1 VELRP
6 LSALAASLLAL
17 SGCSL
22 WAPGITMRESGVKDR
37 AGKASPAEPGVVEV
51 TPEVVGRLQA
61 ELRGATAGGAPRVDP
76 LAAEAAVYEY
86 RIAPFDIIGVTVW
99 DHPELTIP
107 AGEFRTP
114 ESTGNPV
121 RADGTMF
128 YPHAG
133 VMKVAGKTVSDVR
146 ELLTERLTRVIT
158 RPQLDVRVV
167 QFRGKKVQ
175 VTGEVL
181 APSTLPIT
189 DVPMRVQDA
198 LAQSK
203 GIGPEA
209 DLSRV
214 TLTRAGRV
222 HELDLQALYERGD
235 ASQNWLLTDGDVVNV
250 PDRSRNKVFVMGEVK
265 LPASK
270 LMVKG
275 RMTLAEA
282 IGDSAG
288 IDQTAAS
295 GILYVIRGDYQKP
308 TVYRL
313 DATSA
318 DALLLA
324 VQFPLR
330 PADVV
335 FVSTSELTRWSR
347 VTGQVLPTIQGLW
360 QMYDVAYR
368 TKLVP
373 Q

>member
-1 VELRP
+1 MT
-6 LSALAASLLAL
+6 LS
-17 SGCSL
+17 
-22 WAPGITMRESGVKDR
+22 ESAVRGR
-37 AGKASPAEPGVVEV
+37 AEKASPPEPGVIEV
-51 TPEVVGRLQA
+51 TPQILARLREEQRQA
-61 ELRGATAGGAPRVDP
+61 VSRPRVDP

-86 RIAPFDIIGVTVW
+86 RIAPFDILGVTVW

-133 VMKVAGKTVSDVR
+133 VLKVAGKTVSEVR
-146 ELLTERLTRVIT
+146 DLLTERLTRVIQK
-158 RPQLDVRVV
+158 PQLDVRVV

-181 APSTLPIT
+181 APATIPIT
-189 DVPMRVQDA
+189 DVPLRVQDA
-198 LAQSK
+198 IAQAK
-203 GIGPEA
+203 GLTPEA

-214 TLTRAGRV
+214 TLTRGGKV
-222 HELDLQALYERGD
+222 YELDLLALYERGD

-250 PDRSRNKVFVMGEVK
+250 PDRTWSRVFVMGEVK
-265 LPASK
+265 RPQSRP
-270 LMVKG
+270 MVKG
-275 RMTLAEA
+275 RLTLAEA
-282 IGDSAG
+282 IGDVEG

-295 GILYVIRGDYQKP
+295 GVVYVIRGEYDRP
-308 TVYRL
+308 RVYRL
-313 DATSA
+313 DAYSA

-330 PADVV
+330 PADVI

-347 VTGQVLPTIQGLW
+347 VMDKLMPTISALWQGLNSF
-360 QMYDVAYR
+360 YIIK
-368 TKLVP
+368 TIK
-373 Q
+373 

>member
-1 VELRP
+1 VKRLA
-6 LSALAASLLAL
+6 SAASLALLL
-17 SGCSL
+17 SGCVGMTLS
-22 WAPGITMRESGVKDR
+22 ESAVRRRGE
-37 AGKASPAEPGVVEV
+37 KATPAEPGVIEV
-51 TPEVVGRLQA
+51 TPQVLSK
-61 ELRGATAGGAPRVDP
+61 LREEQQKAVPEPRADP

-86 RIAPFDIIGVTVW
+86 RIAPFDILGVTVW

-133 VMKVAGKTVSDVR
+133 VLRVAGRTVTEVR
-146 ELLTERLTRVIT
+146 ELLTERLTRVIQK
-158 RPQLDVRVV
+158 PQLDVRVV

-189 DVPMRVQDA
+189 DVPMRIQDA

-203 GIGPEA
+203 GLTPEA
-209 DLSRV
+209 DLARV
-214 TLTRAGRV
+214 TLTRGGRV
-222 HELDLQALYERGD
+222 FELDLLALYERGD
-235 ASQNWLLTDGDVVNV
+235 ASQNWLLADGDVVNV
-250 PDRSRNKVFVMGEVK
+250 PDRSRNKVFVLGEVK
-265 LPASK
+265 NPASK

-282 IGDSAG
+282 IGDTAA
-288 IDQTAAS
+288 IDQTSAS
-295 GILYVIRGDYQKP
+295 GVVYVIRGEFERP
-308 TVYRL
+308 RVYRI
-313 DATSA
+313 DASSA

-347 VTGQVLPTIQGLW
+347 VMDRLLPTISILWQGLNSL
-360 QMYDVAYR
+360 YII
-368 TKLVP
+368 KNIK
-373 Q
+373 

>member
-1 VELRP
+1 MKAIPGALVL
-6 LSALAASLLAL
+6 LSLA
-17 SGCSL
+17 GCFA
-22 WAPGITMRESGVKDR
+22 APGLSMSESAVRSR
-37 AGKASPAEPGVVEV
+37 AEKSSEPGVIDV
-51 TPEVVGRLQA
+51 TPPVVAKLQD
-61 ELRGATAGGAPRVDP
+61 ELRQGLSAPRPDP
-76 LAAEAAVYEY
+76 LGAQASVYEY
-86 RIAPFDIIGVTVW
+86 RIAPFDILGVIVW

-128 YPHAG
+128 YPHVG
-133 VMKVAGKTVSDVR
+133 VIPVAGKTVAEVR
-146 ELLTERLTRVIT
+146 QYLSERLARVV
-158 RPQLDVRVV
+158 RGPQLDVRVV

-181 APSTLPIT
+181 SPSTLPIT

-203 GIGPEA
+203 GLGPEA
-209 DLSRV
+209 DLSKV
-214 TLTRAGRV
+214 TLTREGKV
-222 HELDLQALYERGD
+222 YLLDMQALYERGD
-235 ASQNWLLTDGDVVNV
+235 ATQNWLLRDGDVVNV
-250 PDRSRNKVFVMGEVK
+250 PDRSGNKVFVLGEVK

-282 IGDSAG
+282 VGDAAG

-295 GILYVIRGDYQKP
+295 GVIYVIRGEYQRP
-308 TVYRL
+308 TVYKL
-313 DATSA
+313 DVSSA

-324 VQFPLR
+324 VQFPMR

-335 FVSTSELTRWSR
+335 LVSTSELTRWNR
-347 VTGQVLPTIQGLW
+347 VMNQILPTIQTMW
-360 QMYDVAYR
+360 QLYDIFYR
-368 TKLVP
+368 TRTLVR
-373 Q
+373 

>member
-1 VELRP
+1 VVATVLAV
-6 LSALAASLLAL
+6 ALLPL
-17 SGCSL
+17 SGCMGMTL
-22 WAPGITMRESGVKDR
+22 RESGVMSRGEEAKQ
-37 AGKASPAEPGVVEV
+37 PEPGVIAV
-51 TPEVVGRLQA
+51 TPRVL
-61 ELRGATAGGAPRVDP
+61 ATLVDEYRRTVPAARPDP
-76 LAAEAAVYEY
+76 LAGEAAVYEY
-86 RIAPFDIIGVTVW
+86 RIAPFDILGVTVW

-146 ELLTERLTRVIT
+146 ELLSERLTRVIQK
-158 RPQLDVRVV
+158 PQLDVRVV

-181 APSTLPIT
+181 SPSTLPIT
-189 DVPMRVQDA
+189 DVPMRIQDA

-214 TLTRAGRV
+214 TLTRAGKV
-222 HELDLQALYERGD
+222 YELDLQALYERGD

-250 PDRSRNKVFVMGEVK
+250 PDRNRNKVFVLGEVK
-265 LPASK
+265 RPSSR

-282 IGDSAG
+282 IGDTEGLDPA
-288 IDQTAAS
+288 AAS
-295 GILYVIRGDYQKP
+295 GVVYVIRGDYEKP
-308 TVYRL
+308 RVYRL
-313 DATSA
+313 DASSA

-335 FVSTSELTRWSR
+335 FVSTSELTRWNR
-347 VTGQVLPTIQGLW
+347 VMSQVLPTVQGLW
-360 QMYDVAYR
+360 QSGDLYFR
-368 TKLVP
+368 TRAILK
-373 Q
+373 

>member
-1 VELRP
+1 MRRLVG
-6 LSALAASLLAL
+6 AAAAVLL
-17 SGCSL
+17 SGCVGMTLS
-22 WAPGITMRESGVKDR
+22 ESAVRGR
-37 AGKASPAEPGVVEV
+37 GEKARPKEPGVIEV
-51 TPEVVGRLQA
+51 TPRVLA
-61 ELRGATAGGAPRVDP
+61 ALRDEQQLAVPRTLVDP
-76 LAAEAAVYEY
+76 LAAQAAVYEY

-133 VMKVAGKTVSDVR
+133 VLRVAGRTVAEVR
-146 ELLTERLTRVIT
+146 DLLTERLTRVIQ

-181 APSTLPIT
+181 APTTVPIT
-189 DVPMRVQDA
+189 DVPLRVQDA
-198 LAQSK
+198 IAQAK
-203 GIGPEA
+203 GLTPEA
-209 DLSRV
+209 DLSHV
-214 TLTRAGRV
+214 TVTRGGRV
-222 HELDLQALYERGD
+222 YELDLLALYERGD
-235 ASQNWLLTDGDVVNV
+235 SSQNWLLTDGDVVNV
-250 PDRSRNKVFVMGEVK
+250 PDRSRSKVFVLGEVK
-265 LPASK
+265 RPQSRP
-270 LMVKG
+270 MVKG

-282 IGDSAG
+282 IGDVEG

-295 GILYVIRGDYQKP
+295 GVIYVIRGEYDKP
-308 TVYRL
+308 KVYRL
-313 DATSA
+313 DAYSA

-330 PADVV
+330 PADVI

-347 VTGQVLPTIQGLW
+347 VMDRLLPTINVLW
-360 QMYDVAYR
+360 QGVYGTYIIKSIR
-368 TKLVP
+368 
-373 Q
+373 

>member
-1 VELRP
+1 MSE
-6 LSALAASLLAL
+6 SAVRS
-17 SGCSL
+17 
-22 WAPGITMRESGVKDR
+22 R
-37 AGKASPAEPGVVEV
+37 AEKASEPGVIDV
-51 TPEVVGRLQA
+51 TPPVVARLQD
-61 ELRGATAGGAPRVDP
+61 EVRQGASAPRPDP

-86 RIAPFDIIGVTVW
+86 RIAPFDILGVTVW

-128 YPHAG
+128 YPHVG
-133 VMKVAGKTVSDVR
+133 VIPVAGKTVAEVR
-146 ELLTERLTRVIT
+146 QVITERLARVVQ

-181 APSTLPIT
+181 APSTVPVT
-189 DVPMRVQDA
+189 DVPLRVQDA

-203 GIGPEA
+203 GLTPEA

-214 TLTRAGRV
+214 TLTRRGAV
-222 HELDLQALYERGD
+222 HELDLQALHERGD
-235 ASQNWLLTDGDVVNV
+235 ASQNWLLQDGDVVHV
-250 PDRSRNKVFVMGEVK
+250 PDRSRNKVFVLGEVK
-265 LPASK
+265 LPASR
-270 LMVKG
+270 LMVRG

-282 IGDSAG
+282 LGDAAG

-295 GILYVIRGDYQKP
+295 GVVYVIRGAYERP
-308 TVYRL
+308 RVYRL
-313 DATSA
+313 DASSA
-318 DALLLA
+318 DGLLLA
-324 VQFPLR
+324 VQFPMR

-347 VTGQVLPTIQGLW
+347 VTSQILPTIQGLW
-360 QMYDVAYR
+360 QTYDVAYR
-368 TKLVP
+368 TRLV

>member
-1 VELRP
+1 MSE
-6 LSALAASLLAL
+6 SAVR
-17 SGCSL
+17 G
-22 WAPGITMRESGVKDR
+22 R
-37 AGKASPAEPGVVEV
+37 AEKASEPGVIDV
-51 TPEVVGRLQA
+51 TPPVVAKLQD
-61 ELRGATAGGAPRVDP
+61 ELRLGASAPRPDP

-86 RIAPFDIIGVTVW
+86 RIAPFDILGVTVW

-128 YPHAG
+128 YPHVG
-133 VMKVAGKTVSDVR
+133 VFPVAGKTVAEIRQVI
-146 ELLTERLTRVIT
+146 TERLARVVQ

-175 VTGEVL
+175 VTGEVV
-181 APSTLPIT
+181 APSTVPVT
-189 DVPMRVQDA
+189 DVPLRVQDA

-203 GIGPEA
+203 GLTPEA

-214 TLTRAGRV
+214 TLTRAGKV

-235 ASQNWLLTDGDVVNV
+235 ASQNWLLQDGDVVNV
-250 PDRSRNKVFVMGEVK
+250 PDRSRNKVFVLGEVK
-265 LPASK
+265 TQASR
-270 LMVKG
+270 LMVRG

-282 IGDSAG
+282 LGDSAG
-288 IDQTAAS
+288 IDQAAAS
-295 GILYVIRGDYQKP
+295 GVIYVIRGAWERP
-308 TVYRL
+308 RVYRL
-313 DATSA
+313 DASSA
-318 DALLLA
+318 DGLLLA
-324 VQFPLR
+324 VQFPMR

-347 VTGQVLPTIQGLW
+347 VTGQILPTIQGLW
-360 QMYDVAYR
+360 QTYDVAYR
-368 TKLVP
+368 TRLV